1 MHYHAPHLHQQYR
14 QSRLPLRVYS
24 AGWLRR
30 CAADRATFMLCLDCG
45 AEMRLV
51 EVVEDTTMLVSGYEH
66 QTWQCSDCSSIEQGM
81 TFTRKR
87 SPTPSVTVEHA
98 RTMLAKP
105 AQTTCFRTLRLQPRL
120 ND

>member
-1 MHYHAPHLHQQYR
+1 
-14 QSRLPLRVYS
+14 
-24 AGWLRR
+24 
-30 CAADRATFMLCLDCG
+30 
-45 AEMRLV
+45 MRLV

-105 AQTTCFRTLRLQPRL
+105 AQTVPIAAKRSAEFKVFWDNLRFWIAGCTDTPAAPTPFRSLSLGGFPLVNLLGCFHPGIRR
-120 ND
+120 